1 MVADSRT
8 VPVDSTVA
16 QVLEHLRQD
25 IISGRHGPGSKL
37 APKAIADEY
46 GVSFI
51 PVREALRVLESEGFV
66 EFLHNRGAWV
76 TPMSGTDLL
85 DLYDIRIELETQAV
99 RRARPLTTESLDR
112 LDALLTEA
120 TAADRRGDNA
130 RIVEINRDFHM
141 TIYDAAGSPR
151 RMRLIEQLW
160 LHSARYQRLSLE
172 YRHDAADAE
181 HRAVLDHL
189 RSNSPDRAADA
200 LGAHLRTTVSL
211 LLSGI
216 EQAES
221 IESNGRRDVDVG
233 QVT

>member
-1 MVADSRT
+1 MVSDTRT
-8 VPVDSTVA
+8 AAVDSTVA
-16 QVLEHLRQD
+16 QVLEQLRQE
-25 IISGRHGPGSKL
+25 IISGRHEPGSKL

-76 TPMSGTDLL
+76 TEMSTTDLI

-99 RRARPLTTESLDR
+99 RHARPLSVDVLDQ
-112 LDALLTEA
+112 LSAMLADAQD
-120 TAADRRGDNA
+120 ADRRGDNA

-141 TIYDAAGSPR
+141 SIYHCAGSPR

-160 LHSARYQRLSLE
+160 MHSARYQRLSLE
-172 YRHDAADAE
+172 YRHDGADAE

-189 RSNSPDRAADA
+189 IAGDHDQAADA
-200 LGAHLRTTVSL
+200 LGAHLRTTVNLIVSAME
-211 LLSGI
+211 G
-216 EQAES
+216 
-221 IESNGRRDVDVG
+221 VG
-233 QVT
+233 EPA

>member
-1 MVADSRT
+1 MARAT
-8 VPVDSTVA
+8 KIATKIATKAATVDSTVA

-25 IISGRHGPGSKL
+25 IITGRYAPGSKL
-37 APKAIADEY
+37 APKAIADGY

-76 TPMSGTDLL
+76 TPMSSTDLV

-99 RRARPLTTESLDR
+99 RHARPLSTDTLDR
-112 LDALLTEA
+112 LDALLGEA

-130 RIVEINRDFHM
+130 RIIEINRDFHM

-160 LHSARYQRLSLE
+160 LHSARYQRVSLE

-181 HRAVLDHL
+181 HRSVLDHL
-189 RSNSPDRAADA
+189 RSGALDQAAGA
-200 LGAHLRTTVSL
+200 LGDHLRTTVSL
-211 LLSGI
+211 LLSGL
-216 EQAES
+216 Q
-221 IESNGRRDVDVG
+221 
-233 QVT
+233 QV